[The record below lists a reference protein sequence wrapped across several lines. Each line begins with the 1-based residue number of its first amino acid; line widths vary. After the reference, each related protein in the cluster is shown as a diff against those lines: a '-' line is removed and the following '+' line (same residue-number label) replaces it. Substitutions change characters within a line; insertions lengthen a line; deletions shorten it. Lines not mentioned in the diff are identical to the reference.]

1 MNGAGDVVG
10 VVVHEHD
17 VGGLDGGVRT
27 HGAHGDADVG
37 AGEHGCVVDAIAHEG
52 ELALAIGVA
61 LGLGEKRLHLGHL
74 VLGKQLGVHLV
85 DAEFGGDGP
94 GHGCAVAREHDG
106 LLHAGR
112 AQIGDGA
119 GGVGLHGVGDDD
131 GAQVGAVGGHV
142 EHGAR
147 HVGGREGDVMG
158 RHELAVAHEH
168 VSSVHDRF
176 HALAAD
182 LADVAHP
189 FGGCG
194 GAASGPRASRGGVA
208 VRLRQIRVVVAVRSR
223 VGRQGVAIGAHRL
236 RDGMGGKGLG
246 CGGDV
251 DKLGLAYARGAD
263 ELGHGEGAVG
273 QGAGLVEHDG
283 FGRS

>member
-1 MNGAGDVVG
+1 MSTMSAASMAASEPMAPMAMPMSARVSTGASLMPSPTKASLPLPLVS
-10 VVVHEHD
+10 
-17 VGGLDGGVRT
+17 RSR
-27 HGAHGDADVG
+27 
-37 AGEHGCVVDAIAHEG
+37 
-52 ELALAIGVA
+52 
-61 LGLGEKRLHLGHL
+61 LGEKRLHLGHL

-168 VSSVHDRF
+168 VSSR
-176 HALAAD
+176 
-182 LADVAHP
+182 
-189 FGGCG
+189 
-194 GAASGPRASRGGVA
+194 PRPLPRP
-208 VRLRQIRVVVAVRSR
+208 
-223 VGRQGVAIGAHRL
+223 GR
-236 RDGMGGKGLG
+236 
-246 CGGDV
+246 
-251 DKLGLAYARGAD
+251 
-263 ELGHGEGAVG
+263 
-273 QGAGLVEHDG
+273 
-283 FGRS
+283 